1 MGPPGPAPNFGGGW
15 VIMPFR
21 RPLRGTPSGK
31 ILRKSD
37 ERLSRKST
45 LNFFLRN
52 PLDAQKERI
61 RTRYDS
67 DVKSST
73 LSVIGLAPRR
83 RWRGPARAATL
94 PARGDRFGRRY
105 GNQKPYFRFYRTGSS
120 ITRTDFG
127 AWTDRRSIIGDR
139 AATQAE
145 IRRKPSSRGRWRPN
159 RK

>member
-1 MGPPGPAPNFGGGW
+1 MITSFHRPGWGE
-15 VIMPFR
+15 V
-21 RPLRGTPSGK
+21 SCE

-73 LSVIGLAPRR
+73 LGVIGLAPRR
-83 RWRGPARAATL
+83 RWRGPARAATGL
-94 PARGDRFGRRY
+94 GHVTGQRDRFGRRY
-105 GNQKPYFRFYRTGSS
+105 GGQKPYFRFYRTGSS
-120 ITRTDFG
+120 ITRTDSG
-127 AWTDRRSIIGDR
+127 AWTDRRSITGVR

-145 IRRKPSSRGRWRPN
+145 IRRKPSSKGSWRPN